1 MYLKY
6 GILVHMMHTGQNTPT
21 KKVTMNLPLELAEN
35 ASKYLG
41 KASLTEAVKDALRE
55 AMHRK
60 ACQELLAMRGKINFE
75 YSWQELR
82 AMDDE

>member
-1 MYLKY
+1 MVYLA
-6 GILVHMMHTGQNTPT
+6 HMLHTEQNIPT
-21 KKVTMNLPLELAEN
+21 KKVTMNLPLSLAEN
-35 ASKYLG
+35 AAKYLE
-41 KASLTEAVKDALRE
+41 KSSLTEAVRDALRE

-60 ACQELLAMRGKINFE
+60 ACQELLAMRGKIEFE